1 MEGHGNM
8 NKRLWI
14 FQYKTE
20 IAKKGADK
28 ASWYVGWYDPD
39 NRRHAESCGPGA
51 RGKSKAEKR
60 LRHLQ
65 SELDMGVH
73 QPPNKNKW
81 TKFREDYEKKVY
93 PNMAAQSREVVS
105 ASLKH
110 FQRII
115 RPGRMDKITTQAI
128 DTFVAARRAERGKN
142 PGSKVAAATIN
153 KDLRHIKAAL
163 RIAVEWGMLPK
174 MPRIKMVREPEKLVR
189 YVTPEH
195 FEKLYREATSKAEL
209 PMSPGQAYEPRVW
222 WQALLATAYM
232 TGWRIGELLS
242 LRVED
247 VDLDAGTVITRHADN
262 KGRRDAKVPV
272 HPSVIEHLKLVIG
285 TGKFVFPWPHAE
297 GELWDE
303 FRRIQVAV
311 GIHLPCREEHEHTP
325 PCHVYGFHDLRRGFA
340 TVNAKGMKPEV
351 LQQIMRHKSYT
362 TTLGYINLAEQVE
375 DAVKAIK
382 TPEALKETA
391 RPPSAAV
398 KSEDASSDPERLPS
412 E

>member
-1 MEGHGNM
+1 M
-8 NKRLWI
+8 NKRLWT
-14 FQYKTE
+14 FQYPTDVK
-20 IAKKGADK
+20 KKGADK
-28 ASWYVGWYDPD
+28 ASWFVGWYDHD
-39 NRRHAESCGPGA
+39 NKRHAESCGPGA
-51 RGKSKAEKR
+51 RGHNKAEK
-60 LRHLQ
+60 LKRHLQ
-65 SELDMGVH
+65 SELDMGLH

-81 TKFREDYEKKVY
+81 SKFREEYEKKVY
-93 PNMAAQSREVVS
+93 PNMADQSREVVS

-115 RPGRMDKITTQAI
+115 RPGRMDKITTQTI

-153 KDLRHIKAAL
+153 KDLRHLKAAL
-163 RIAVEWGMLPK
+163 RVAVEWGMLPK
-174 MPRIKMVREPEKLVR
+174 MPRIKMVREPEKLIR

-195 FEKLYREATSKAEL
+195 FEKLYREASSKAEL
-209 PMSPGQAYEPRVW
+209 PMNPGQSYEPKVW

-247 VDLDAGTVITRHADN
+247 VNLDAGTVITRHADN
-262 KGRRDAKVPV
+262 KGKRDAMVPV
-272 HPSVIEHLKLVIG
+272 HPAVIEHLKLVIG
-285 TGKFVFPWPHAE
+285 NGKFVFPWTHAE
-297 GELWDE
+297 GKIWDE
-303 FRRIQVAV
+303 FHRIQVAV

-340 TVNAKGMKPEV
+340 TVNAKGMKSEV

-382 TPEALKETA
+382 MPEALKGTVQ
-391 RPPSAAV
+391 PPSTAD
-398 KSEDASSDPERLPS
+398 SNEDASGNAEQRQPE
-412 E
+412 